1 MYIKLTS
8 FIKQY
13 KNEYIK
19 GIIYILFINILQL
32 SIPRITGNA
41 IDRIKDNA
49 IDDNGLLM
57 YSVII
62 CVIAL
67 LIFAMHYLSRVHI
80 IGAANLYDYIVRNNM
95 FKHLLRLS
103 MSFFNKKSVGEIM
116 ALSNNDLS
124 AVKMAL
130 GRGITLVANTIF
142 LLVFSMIILIKTVDL
157 RLTLFAFAPFPI
169 LVFIMSKFAGVIH
182 SRFKAV
188 QESFSSL
195 TQKVQENISGIRV
208 IKAFSQEEAEIDKFK
223 MVNEDNFKINMQLAK
238 VSGLFMPLITLVASL
253 SSLIVLVFGG
263 QLVIKNEITL
273 GDFVAF
279 NSYIALII
287 HPIGFIG
294 MIVNF
299 VQRGRASLERIEE
312 LFREK
317 PEVEDA
323 NSIRANDCKLKG
335 KIEFKDLTFSYEE
348 NQKPV
353 LNKVNM
359 VIEAGKTVAFVGKIG
374 SGKSTIANLILR
386 MYNPSSHE
394 QLMIDDIDIMDI
406 PLKTLR
412 DSVGYVPQDNFLFS
426 DTISSNIGFAPRE
439 YKVEEIEDVAKM
451 SKVYDSII
459 SFPNKFDTILGERG
473 VNISGGQKQ
482 RISIA
487 RAFIK
492 EPSIIILDD
501 CLSAVD
507 TATEQQILSEIK
519 AKAEDITCI
528 MIAHRISTVKD
539 ADEIFVLEQGEV
551 IERGTHEELLE
562 REGYYYRM
570 YRRQLLE
577 DEIGM
582 SGEGME

>member
-386 MYNPSSHE
+386 MYNPSSHG
-394 QLMIDDIDIMDI
+394 QLMIDNIDIMDI

-582 SGEGME
+582 DGEEME